1 MAKNPEEPD
10 DKPEPEGGRAAE
22 RLRDQM
28 MGRFPPGTF
37 PAPEDEGS
45 KGDEAPEDAASGQE
59 TDPDKDSGG
68 PRGVTD
74 ERS

>member
-1 MAKNPEEPD
+1 VTKNPNEPD

-37 PAPEDEGS
+37 PSPEDAEAGS
-45 KGDEAPEDAASGQE
+45 EEAPENAASGQE
-59 TDPDKDSGG
+59 TEPDKD
-68 PRGVTD
+68 
-74 ERS
+74 